1 LKGEQQIAAV
11 LHGIPIAGIGGCQTG
26 QPACPYNP
34 VTSCYGCRK
43 FMPVHD
49 KQLHEKV
56 LADMR
61 EIVLFFDGSSRG
73 DIQSPAYLQ
82 LQRTIAEIQTVIAE
96 LDGDAE

>member
-1 LKGEQQIAAV
+1 
-11 LHGIPIAGIGGCQTG
+11 
-26 QPACPYNP
+26 
-34 VTSCYGCRK
+34 
-43 FMPVHD
+43 MPVHD